1 MATATENQNQKQE
14 TKKINV
20 EALKSLLLRR
30 KIIRPRFKWNMPV
43 QDASD
48 ILLAAY
54 IGEVEYRKRRYI
66 DDARIRDN
74 IRKVAEFLTDNN
86 SKFGMMFCGTC
97 GNGKTTLL
105 YALRSATNYLNDCR
119 HFEDNHTGIRIYDA
133 KDISQIA
140 KNYDNFKEVRRAPII
155 ALEDIG
161 REPAEVLDYG
171 NVLNPIIDLLEY
183 RYNEQ
188 LPTFITTNLTAKEI
202 REKYG
207 NRIADRFNEMIEVLI
222 FQNGSYRK

>member
-1 MATATENQNQKQE
+1 MSIQN
-14 TKKINV
+14 
-20 EALKSLLLRR
+20 
-30 KIIRPRFKWNMPV
+30 
-43 QDASD
+43 ASD

-66 DDARIRDN
+66 DDERIREN
-74 IRKVAEFLTDNN
+74 IHKVAEFLTDNN

-119 HFEDNHTGIRIYDA
+119 HFEDSHTGIRIYDA

-140 KNYDNFKEVRRAPII
+140 KNYDNFKEVRKTPII

-171 NVLNPIIDLLEY
+171 NVLNPIIDLLEF

>member
-1 MATATENQNQKQE
+1 MAMENQNQKQE
-14 TKKINV
+14 TQRINV
-20 EALKSLLLRR
+20 GALKSLLLQR
-30 KIIRPRFKWNMPV
+30 KITRPRFKWNMPV

-54 IGEVEYRKRRYI
+54 IGEVEYRKRTYI

-74 IRKVAEFLTDNN
+74 IQKVAEFLTNNN

-133 KDISQIA
+133 KEVSQIA
-140 KNYDNFKEVRRAPII
+140 KNYESFKEVRRVPII

>member
-1 MATATENQNQKQE
+1 
-14 TKKINV
+14 
-20 EALKSLLLRR
+20 
-30 KIIRPRFKWNMPV
+30 MPV
-43 QDASD
+43 QEASD

-74 IRKVAEFLTDNN
+74 IQKVAEFLTNNN

-133 KDISQIA
+133 KEVSQIA
-140 KNYDNFKEVRRAPII
+140 KNYESFKEVRRVPII

>member
-1 MATATENQNQKQE
+1 M
-14 TKKINV
+14 
-20 EALKSLLLRR
+20 
-30 KIIRPRFKWNMPV
+30 

-48 ILLAAY
+48 ILLTAY
-54 IGEVEYRKRRYI
+54 IVEVEYRKRKYI

-74 IRKVAEFLTDNN
+74 IHKVAEFLTNDN

-105 YALRSATNYLNDCR
+105 KALCSATSSLNDYR
-119 HFEDNHTGIRIYDA
+119 HFEDNRTGIRIYDA
-133 KDISQIA
+133 KEISQIA
-140 KNYDNFKEVRRAPII
+140 KNYENFKDVRRVPII

-171 NVLNPIIDLLEY
+171 NVLNPVIDLLEY

-207 NRIADRFNEMIEVLI
+207 SRIADRFNEMTEVLI